1 MAHHLHDRPFEERRT
16 MTRILLV
23 EDQATA
29 AAYLAQGLREAG
41 LAVDVALTGPE
52 GLHQLLTVAYDL
64 AVLDVMLPGIDGWD
78 ILGSARRAHVRTP
91 VLFLSAR
98 DDIEDRVR
106 GLELGAEDYLVKPY
120 AFSELLARVRVI
132 LRRGQSQGAPA
143 ESTIFTM
150 ADLTLDLIKHKVS
163 RGGERIDLTPKEFAL
178 LALLLR
184 RAGEVQS
191 RTVIADKVWDMHF
204 ESETN
209 VVEVAIRRLRTKIDD
224 PFERKL
230 LHTVRGV
237 GYVLEIRD

>member
-1 MAHHLHDRPFEERRT
+1 

-29 AAYLAQGLREAG
+29 AAYLAQGLRESG
-41 LAVDVALTGPE
+41 LAVDVAHTGPD
-52 GLHQLLTVAYDL
+52 GLHHMLTVEYDL
-64 AVLDVMLPGIDGWD
+64 AVLDVMLPGIDGWA
-78 ILGSARRAHVRTP
+78 ILGSARRAKVRTP

-132 LRRGQSQGAPA
+132 LRRNQPQGAPA
-143 ESTIFTM
+143 ESAIFTID
-150 ADLTLDLIKHKVS
+150 DLTIDLLKHKVS

-178 LALLLR
+178 LSLLMR

-191 RTVIADKVWDMHF
+191 RTVIADKVWDMNF

-237 GYVLEIRD
+237 GYVLELRV

>member
-1 MAHHLHDRPFEERRT
+1 
-16 MTRILLV
+16 MTKILLV

-41 LAVDVALTGPE
+41 LVVDVAHTGPD
-52 GLHQLLTVAYDL
+52 GLHQALTTEYDL
-64 AVLDVMLPGIDGWD
+64 AILDVMLPGIDGWT
-78 ILGSARRAHVRTP
+78 ILETVRRAQVRTP

-98 DDIEDRVR
+98 DEIEDRVH

-132 LRRGQSQGAPA
+132 LRRNQPQSALA
-143 ESTIFTM
+143 ETSRFAI
-150 ADLTLDLIKHKVS
+150 ADLTLDLIKHKVT
-163 RGGERIDLTPKEFAL
+163 RAGERIDLTPKEFAL
-178 LALLLR
+178 LSLLMR

-191 RTVIADKVWDMHF
+191 RTVIADQVWDMNF
-204 ESETN
+204 ESDTN

-224 PFERKL
+224 PFALKL